1 MRRRYL
7 RLPSSSD
14 EDNDLRPQTLNDPNP
29 NPPLDISDDDFVDV
43 PDDLPP
49 PSPRSAEARPEDQG
63 SAAAATVEMVEERAG
78 SIGPIDEFLRKLGLR
93 LRPDWLESCADRLMA
108 AGSGFE
114 GLDVAGK
121 AKRCFE
127 QFLLSDMNVSG
138 AGVLPENVHLMH
150 KTELEGPF
158 VVQVDEIV
166 NISAPL
172 RERYHDMPA
181 GCKRCLKLSITDGV
195 QRLFGMEYRPIKE
208 LEVLAASG
216 LKVVLRN
223 VHIRRG
229 LLLLVPEAF
238 AILGGMADELDAARK
253 RLVAEINKPPRGI
266 RKHGNIS
273 SLTTRASLAA
283 WPSDSISLGPQTTS
297 TLQNSNEPQILNQE
311 QTVEKLRKK
320 LVSKFLNTDCFSL
333 LEYAG
338 NKIVVTSERVL
349 YMSLHGKL
357 KAREKVV
364 GKTVF
369 SESVK
374 IPQPM
379 APCEVNLG
387 ELIWRGCFI
396 GTCVIGHSCRI
407 TFCACSI
414 NGYLNGKKSLD
425 ASAKSNRDSQRNL
438 NILPYLELPRT
449 VYHFVVPELTI
460 SGAGIGGTTTEGF
473 VDPSIGR
480 NNTEEFPTQD
490 VRIVAAEESIACSEQ
505 NILKEAAYDSNW
517 PDTEHILAHNSAS
530 DMEIACASDEEDAIG
545 EVEHPL
551 ILSGDN
557 EIPFTYLASLFA
569 KWATQQDNKPCVQ
582 GRIKCLL
589 TGVKGFQFKQRS
601 TYELHVYVDD
611 GSLISEVIIDHRVVQ
626 KGIGHSPEEVT
637 SALSS
642 TEKKTVSDMKDTLKT
657 FQLFL
662 AKFEGTMLLE
672 MNRNSSLPVALA
684 MKQGVSTSAPWL
696 LLRRL
701 AKTAAQSSQHNNLN
715 PINLSP

>member
-49 PSPRSAEARPEDQG
+49 PSPRSAEAPPEDQG

-172 RERYHDMPA
+172 RERYHDTPA

-195 QRLFGMEYRPIKE
+195 QRVFGMEYRPIKE

-297 TLQNSNEPQILNQE
+297 TLQNSNEPQILNQ
-311 QTVEKLRKK
+311 
-320 LVSKFLNTDCFSL
+320 
-333 LEYAG
+333 
-338 NKIVVTSERVL
+338 
-349 YMSLHGKL
+349 
-357 KAREKVV
+357 
-364 GKTVF
+364 
-369 SESVK
+369 
-374 IPQPM
+374 
-379 APCEVNLG
+379 
-387 ELIWRGCFI
+387 
-396 GTCVIGHSCRI
+396 
-407 TFCACSI
+407 
-414 NGYLNGKKSLD
+414 
-425 ASAKSNRDSQRNL
+425 
-438 NILPYLELPRT
+438 
-449 VYHFVVPELTI
+449 VPELAI
-460 SGAGIGGTTTEGF
+460 SGTGIGGTTTEGF

-490 VRIVAAEESIACSEQ
+490 VRIVAAEESIACTEQ
-505 NILKEAAYDSNW
+505 IILKEAAYDSNW

-582 GRIKCLL
+582 GRIKCFL

-662 AKFEGTMLLE
+662 TKFEGTMLLE

>member
-150 KTELEGPF
+150 KIELEGPF

-195 QRLFGMEYRPIKE
+195 QRVFGMEYRPIKE

-333 LEYAG
+333 LDINRWAKLSFQNLLKYH
-338 NKIVVTSERVL
+338 NLWLHVLFPRSCICLFQLKICSHIL
-349 YMSLHGKL
+349 NYD
-357 KAREKVV
+357 
-364 GKTVF
+364 
-369 SESVK
+369 
-374 IPQPM
+374 
-379 APCEVNLG
+379 
-387 ELIWRGCFI
+387 
-396 GTCVIGHSCRI
+396 SCR
-407 TFCACSI
+407 SMK
-414 NGYLNGKKSLD
+414 NYL
-425 ASAKSNRDSQRNL
+425 
-438 NILPYLELPRT
+438 
-449 VYHFVVPELTI
+449 FPELAI
-460 SGAGIGGTTTEGF
+460 SGTGIGGTITEGF

-480 NNTEEFPTQD
+480 NNTEEFPTRD
-490 VRIVAAEESIACSEQ
+490 VRIVAAEESIACTEQ

-582 GRIKCLL
+582 GRIKCFL

-684 MKQGVSTSAPWL
+684 MKQGVSSSAPWL

>member
-49 PSPRSAEARPEDQG
+49 PSPRSAEAPPEDQG

-93 LRPDWLESCADRLMA
+93 LLPDWLESCADRLMA

-114 GLDVAGK
+114 GLDVAGM
-121 AKRCFE
+121 AKRCFD

-150 KTELEGPF
+150 KIELEGPF

-172 RERYHDMPA
+172 RERYHDTPA

-195 QRLFGMEYRPIKE
+195 QRVFGMEYRPIKE

-297 TLQNSNEPQILNQE
+297 TLQNSNEPQILNQ
-311 QTVEKLRKK
+311 
-320 LVSKFLNTDCFSL
+320 
-333 LEYAG
+333 
-338 NKIVVTSERVL
+338 
-349 YMSLHGKL
+349 
-357 KAREKVV
+357 
-364 GKTVF
+364 
-369 SESVK
+369 
-374 IPQPM
+374 
-379 APCEVNLG
+379 
-387 ELIWRGCFI
+387 
-396 GTCVIGHSCRI
+396 
-407 TFCACSI
+407 
-414 NGYLNGKKSLD
+414 
-425 ASAKSNRDSQRNL
+425 
-438 NILPYLELPRT
+438 
-449 VYHFVVPELTI
+449 VPELAI
-460 SGAGIGGTTTEGF
+460 SGTGIGGTITEGF

-480 NNTEEFPTQD
+480 NNTEEFPTRD
-490 VRIVAAEESIACSEQ
+490 VRIVAAEESIACTEQ

-582 GRIKCLL
+582 GRIKCFL

-684 MKQGVSTSAPWL
+684 MKQGVSSSAPWL

>member
-1 MRRRYL
+1 MRRRHL

-49 PSPRSAEARPEDQG
+49 PSPRSAEAPPEGQG
-63 SAAAATVEMVEERAG
+63 SAAAADTVETVEERAG

-93 LRPDWLESCADRLMA
+93 LRPDWLESCADGLMS

-181 GCKRCLKLSITDGV
+181 GCKRCLKFSMTDGV
-195 QRLFGMEYRPIKE
+195 QCVFGMEYRPIKE

-216 LKVVLRN
+216 LKVVIRN

-238 AILGGMADELDAARK
+238 AILGGMADDLDAARK

-297 TLQNSNEPQILNQE
+297 TLQNSNEPQILNQ
-311 QTVEKLRKK
+311 
-320 LVSKFLNTDCFSL
+320 D
-333 LEYAG
+333 
-338 NKIVVTSERVL
+338 
-349 YMSLHGKL
+349 
-357 KAREKVV
+357 
-364 GKTVF
+364 
-369 SESVK
+369 
-374 IPQPM
+374 
-379 APCEVNLG
+379 
-387 ELIWRGCFI
+387 
-396 GTCVIGHSCRI
+396 
-407 TFCACSI
+407 
-414 NGYLNGKKSLD
+414 
-425 ASAKSNRDSQRNL
+425 
-438 NILPYLELPRT
+438 
-449 VYHFVVPELTI
+449 HFVVPELAI
-460 SGAGIGGTTTEGF
+460 SETGIGGTTTKGF

-490 VRIVAAEESIACSEQ
+490 VRVVVAKESIAHTEQ
-505 NILKEAAYDSNW
+505 NILEEAAYDSNW
-517 PDTEHILAHNSAS
+517 PDTEPILAHNSAS
-530 DMEIACASDEEDAIG
+530 DMEIAHASDEEDAIG

-582 GRIKCLL
+582 GRIKCFL

-662 AKFEGTMLLE
+662 AKFE
-672 MNRNSSLPVALA
+672 V
-684 MKQGVSTSAPWL
+684 
-696 LLRRL
+696 
-701 AKTAAQSSQHNNLN
+701 
-715 PINLSP
+715 

>member
-49 PSPRSAEARPEDQG
+49 PSPRSAEAPPEDQG

-172 RERYHDMPA
+172 RERYHDTPA

-195 QRLFGMEYRPIKE
+195 QRVFGMEYRPIKE

-297 TLQNSNEPQILNQE
+297 TLQNSNEPQILNQ
-311 QTVEKLRKK
+311 
-320 LVSKFLNTDCFSL
+320 D
-333 LEYAG
+333 
-338 NKIVVTSERVL
+338 
-349 YMSLHGKL
+349 
-357 KAREKVV
+357 
-364 GKTVF
+364 
-369 SESVK
+369 
-374 IPQPM
+374 
-379 APCEVNLG
+379 
-387 ELIWRGCFI
+387 
-396 GTCVIGHSCRI
+396 
-407 TFCACSI
+407 
-414 NGYLNGKKSLD
+414 
-425 ASAKSNRDSQRNL
+425 
-438 NILPYLELPRT
+438 
-449 VYHFVVPELTI
+449 HFVVPELAI
-460 SGAGIGGTTTEGF
+460 SGTGIGGTTTEGF

-490 VRIVAAEESIACSEQ
+490 VRIVAAEESIACTEQ
-505 NILKEAAYDSNW
+505 IILKEAAYDSNW

-582 GRIKCLL
+582 GRIKCFL

-662 AKFEGTMLLE
+662 TKFEGTMLLE

>member
-1 MRRRYL
+1 MRRRHL

-195 QRLFGMEYRPIKE
+195 QRVFGMEYRPIKE

-297 TLQNSNEPQILNQE
+297 TLQNSNEPQILNQ
-311 QTVEKLRKK
+311 
-320 LVSKFLNTDCFSL
+320 
-333 LEYAG
+333 
-338 NKIVVTSERVL
+338 
-349 YMSLHGKL
+349 
-357 KAREKVV
+357 
-364 GKTVF
+364 
-369 SESVK
+369 
-374 IPQPM
+374 
-379 APCEVNLG
+379 
-387 ELIWRGCFI
+387 
-396 GTCVIGHSCRI
+396 
-407 TFCACSI
+407 
-414 NGYLNGKKSLD
+414 
-425 ASAKSNRDSQRNL
+425 
-438 NILPYLELPRT
+438 
-449 VYHFVVPELTI
+449 VPELAI
-460 SGAGIGGTTTEGF
+460 SGTGIGGTTTEGF

-480 NNTEEFPTQD
+480 SNTEEFPTQD
-490 VRIVAAEESIACSEQ
+490 VRIVSAEESIACTEQ

-551 ILSGDN
+551 ILSGDD

-582 GRIKCLL
+582 GRIKCFL

>member
-1 MRRRYL
+1 MRRRHL

-43 PDDLPP
+43 PDDLSP
-49 PSPRSAEARPEDQG
+49 PSPHFAEAPPEGQG
-63 SAAAATVEMVEERAG
+63 SAATATVEMVEERAG
-78 SIGPIDEFLRKLGLR
+78 SIGPIDDFLRKLGLR

-195 QRLFGMEYRPIKE
+195 QRVFGMEYRPIKE

-253 RLVAEINKPPRGI
+253 RFVAEINKPPRGI

-297 TLQNSNEPQILNQE
+297 TLQNSNEPQILNQ
-311 QTVEKLRKK
+311 
-320 LVSKFLNTDCFSL
+320 
-333 LEYAG
+333 
-338 NKIVVTSERVL
+338 
-349 YMSLHGKL
+349 
-357 KAREKVV
+357 
-364 GKTVF
+364 
-369 SESVK
+369 
-374 IPQPM
+374 
-379 APCEVNLG
+379 
-387 ELIWRGCFI
+387 
-396 GTCVIGHSCRI
+396 
-407 TFCACSI
+407 
-414 NGYLNGKKSLD
+414 
-425 ASAKSNRDSQRNL
+425 
-438 NILPYLELPRT
+438 
-449 VYHFVVPELTI
+449 VPELAI

-480 NNTEEFPTQD
+480 NNTEEFPTQY
-490 VRIVAAEESIACSEQ
+490 VRIVAAEESIAHTEQ

-517 PDTEHILAHNSAS
+517 PDTEPNLTHNSAS
-530 DMEIACASDEEDAIG
+530 DMEIACASDEEEAIG

-557 EIPFTYLASLFA
+557 EMPFTYLASLFA

-582 GRIKCLL
+582 GRIKCFL

-672 MNRNSSLPVALA
+672 MNRNSSLPVALT